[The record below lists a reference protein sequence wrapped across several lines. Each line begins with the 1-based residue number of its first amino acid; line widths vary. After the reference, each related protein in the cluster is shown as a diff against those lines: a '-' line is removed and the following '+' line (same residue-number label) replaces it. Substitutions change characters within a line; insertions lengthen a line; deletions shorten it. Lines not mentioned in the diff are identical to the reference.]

1 MTVVNSDAPSGI
13 SALFFDPERRLSYP
27 WPEFSAVFAER
38 NIHFRGSVEGNQFG
52 LVIVCRED
60 PNIQRFLDEKNIPL
74 SRRVLL
80 VFEPKSVDPFP
91 FSVMAKEKYGSIFF
105 ASHPDG
111 TGYVKV
117 FGFPLDSFLMGDEYF
132 VSASSHRTKRI
143 ALVQTNKFSSING
156 EQYSLRRSL
165 ISALIKNSIP
175 IDVYGQGWKNGLII
189 NFSKAVN
196 AERNRYINQ
205 QDFHEE
211 FSRSRGTW
219 ANLST
224 KTFLPGVPV
233 MNKIEL
239 FEKYRYVLSVENDR
253 DWQSEKL
260 FDPLAAGCVNFYI
273 GPHSEFTNAHPEGLV
288 HLAAD
293 KDSAAHSITRLFD
306 LASYPNAETISS
318 SAKRIFRKNERS
330 RVFRQLAEQICDQ
343 IIGR

>member
-1 MTVVNSDAPSGI
+1 MTVVNFDTPSGV
-13 SALFFDPERRLSYP
+13 SALFFDYDRRLSYP

-52 LVIVCRED
+52 LVVVCREH
-60 PNIQRFLDEKNIPL
+60 PTIQRFLDEKNVPL
-74 SRRVLL
+74 SRRILL

-105 ASHPDG
+105 ASRSDG
-111 TGYVKV
+111 TGYVKG
-117 FGFPLDSFLMGDEYF
+117 FGFPLDSFLMGDEHLS
-132 VSASSHRTKRI
+132 SARSHRTKRI
-143 ALVQTNKFSSING
+143 ALVQANKFSSING

-175 IDVYGQGWKNGLII
+175 IDVYGQGWKDGLFS
-189 NFSKAVN
+189 NFSKAVI
-196 AERNRYINQ
+196 AERNRYVAQ
-205 QDFHEE
+205 QNFHEK
-211 FSRSRGTW
+211 FSESRGTW

-233 MNKIEL
+233 RNKIEL

-260 FDPLAAGCVNFYI
+260 FDPLAAGCVTFYV
-273 GPHSEFTNAHPEGLV
+273 GPHSEFTDAHPEGLV

-293 KDSAAHSITRLFD
+293 KDSAAQTIIRLFD
-306 LASYPNAETISS
+306 LDSHPSPEIISS
-318 SAKRIFRKNERS
+318 RAKRIFKKNEKS

-343 IIGR
+343 IISC